1 MKSAWP
7 LKELGQL
14 AEVERRSILPSSI
27 CDTDFY
33 IGLEDIKSGSG
44 EILSYRNAKE
54 EKLKSNKFRF
64 SNKHILYGKLRPYL
78 NKVAL
83 PEKEGVCSTDILPV
97 KPKEGVA
104 DRLYLAYLMRSDY
117 FSKTATERASGANL
131 PRISPTEIEKIK
143 IPAPDMKAQKALA
156 DILHK
161 AEISLKKRRKAIRLL
176 DDFLKST
183 FLEMFGDPAINTKK
197 LPAVK
202 CSSISTHVTSGSTP
216 LGGNSTYLKKGI
228 LFIRSQNIHM
238 NRLVFDDIAYI
249 DESVHNRM
257 KRTWVKRN
265 DVLLNITGASI
276 GRVAYFNG
284 VDDTA
289 NVNQHVCIIRP
300 NLQQVLPEYL
310 SFLISMPNF
319 QKKVLSGNAGATR
332 QAFNFEQIK
341 NFIIPLAKIEN
352 QKKFA
357 AIVDSV
363 EKLKQKMKSSETE
376 LQNLFNC
383 LMQKAFKGELF

>member
-1 MKSAWP
+1 MKVVPLGKISEFIMGQAPPGRECNKKNIGVPFVKAGEFGEIRPTIQEWTTSP
-7 LKELGQL
+7 LKKAKRTDVLICVVGATSGKLNLGEDC
-14 AEVERRSILPSSI
+14 AIGRSVAAIRPYEREVDQRYLYNYLKTWTLRLRSISQGCAQGVITKDMLHNVPVSVPSIEEQKRITELSDQ
-27 CDTDFY
+27 CD
-33 IGLEDIKSGSG
+33 
-44 EILSYRNAKE
+44 NA
-54 EKLKSNKFRF
+54 L
-64 SNKHILYGKLRPYL
+64 
-78 NKVAL
+78 
-83 PEKEGVCSTDILPV
+83 
-97 KPKEGVA
+97 
-104 DRLYLAYLMRSDY
+104 
-117 FSKTATERASGANL
+117 
-131 PRISPTEIEKIK
+131 
-143 IPAPDMKAQKALA
+143 Q
-156 DILHK
+156 
-161 AEISLKKRRKAIRLL
+161 KRREAIRLL
-176 DDFLKST
+176 DDFLKAT
-183 FLEMFGDPAINTKK
+183 FLEMFGDPAVNTKN
-197 LPAVK
+197 LPEVK
-202 CSSISTHVTSGSTP
+202 CGNVSTHITSGSTP
-216 LGGNSTYLKKGI
+216 LGGDATYLRDGI
-228 LFIRSQNIHM
+228 LFIRSQNVHM

-249 DESVHNRM
+249 DKAVHNRM

-284 VDDTA
+284 EDDTA

-341 NFIIPLAKIEN
+341 NFIIPLARIEN

-357 AIVDSV
+357 AIVGSV

-383 LMQKAFKGELF
+383 LMQKAFKGELFNA